1 MSVSVLDR
9 EPIVNRSSKLGG
21 VALNESTRSG
31 GIVVEAFPSIGEL
44 EGLREEWV
52 ALADHLR
59 VELPFNGH
67 DWLAAWWPNLRR
79 TSRLTRD
86 SLFVLAFRRDGQLIA
101 VAPYM
106 VTSRRVL
113 GLPVLRVLQPIG
125 TDPNITEV
133 RCLLVAPHDER
144 DVTAALI
151 AYALESINCDAIVV
165 GGLDGEG
172 AAAQQ
177 LVMKHGVVESTPV
190 SMFVID
196 LPADWDELR
205 ANLPRNIRE
214 SLRKCRNSL
223 ARDGH
228 EPTFNVLET
237 EKEII
242 DLLPQFFT
250 LHRSRADA
258 TGTIHHRD
266 VFGRDCDRQFM
277 ADVIKRL
284 ASQAR
289 ARLFTMEIGGE
300 IVAMRLAIVCNDCLY
315 LYYSGYDVAWAKY
328 SVMTSVT
335 SEAIQ
340 YAIAAGYKRV
350 NLSTGADQAK
360 LRWRPREIV
369 TRTVMMQKPT
379 MRARVV
385 HHAIEVGRS
394 VRAKLEQRKS
404 KSS

>member
-1 MSVSVLDR
+1 MPVSVLER
-9 EPIVNRSSKLGG
+9 EPIVNRISKPWAGVFQDAQLPTGISVEPFRSIDGLG
-21 VALNESTRSG
+21 ALSG
-31 GIVVEAFPSIGEL
+31 EWADL
-44 EGLREEWV
+44 AARLRP
-52 ALADHLR
+52 
-59 VELPFNGH
+59 ELPFNSH
-67 DWLAAWWPNLRR
+67 DWLTAWWRNLRR
-79 TSRLTRD
+79 ANRLTRD
-86 SLFVLAFRRDGQLIA
+86 SLSVLAFRRNGELIA

-106 VTSRRVL
+106 ITARHVL

-133 RCLLVAPHDER
+133 RCLLVAPDDEQ
-144 DVTAALI
+144 DVATALI
-151 AYALESINCDAIVV
+151 AYALESIDCDAIVI
-165 GGLDGEG
+165 GGLSGDGT
-172 AAAQQ
+172 AAQQ
-177 LVMKHGVVESTPV
+177 LAIKAGVAETAPV

-196 LPADWDELR
+196 LPATWDELR
-205 ANLPRNIRE
+205 ASLPRNIRE

-228 EPTFNVLET
+228 APNFKVLES
-237 EKEII
+237 EQEIAE
-242 DLLPQFFT
+242 LLPRFFD

-266 VFGRDCDRQFM
+266 VFARDCDRQFV
-277 ADVIKRL
+277 ADVFGRF
-284 ASQAR
+284 AGQSR
-289 ARLFTMEIGGE
+289 ARLFTMEIAGE
-300 IVAMRLAIVCNDCLY
+300 IIAMRFGIVCNDCLY

-340 YAIAAGYKRV
+340 YAIAGGFKRV
-350 NLSTGADQAK
+350 NLSTGADQSK
-360 LRWRPREIV
+360 LRWRPREV
-369 TRTVMMQKPT
+369 AMRTLVMQKQT

-394 VRAKLEQRKS
+394 VRAKLEKRKS